1 MSAYKLLFNLG
12 KSQLEDTGSAFLTED
27 LITIKLDPHSQA
39 LLQREGKLIK
49 LAESGDIPKTITGK
63 VKQGDVYTIGTQHEK
78 LVANVEETIEKKFNF
93 NLKLPQF
100 SKKQIFLKEQDLYAS
115 QPQGKKTT
123 LTVGIVLLVLLIVS
137 VVFGIRQKNI
147 RETNRIYKEKLE
159 KAISSYQ
166 ESLDLFAVDKTKAR
180 QLFMESSQLANEVAA
195 SKYKDERTKTLVN
208 EINTKQG
215 EILGEY
221 KSTTTEFL
229 DLTLQTSSFNGSQ
242 IASSGEDMFI
252 LDKKNKKI
260 IKVNIKTKKTSLAAD
275 TDQVEGGNY
284 LGAYEDRFY
293 LMKDDGIYELGGSS
307 EDKVLEKDWDNP
319 FFYLY
324 SANLYLLDRSAIKIF
339 RYSGTTDG
347 FGSKSDWI
355 APGIEADFS
364 KVVDITIDGSIWLLS
379 SSGKVSKFTLGNP
392 QSITLD
398 GIPENMDNPTAIYT
412 NEELKNVYILDSKK
426 GRVVVIDKTGDFV
439 VQYVADDI
447 KNAKDLVVSE
457 NENKIILLVGGKLL
471 TIDLKN

>member
-78 LVANVEETIEKKFNF
+78 LVASVEETIEKKFNF

>member
-12 KSQLEDTGSAFLTED
+12 SSRLEDSGSAFLSKD
-27 LITIKLDPHSQA
+27 LITIKLDPHSQVI
-39 LLQREGKLIK
+39 LQRDGKVIK
-49 LAESGDIPKTITGK
+49 LAESGDIPKIITGK
-63 VKQGDVYTIGTQHEK
+63 VKQGDVYTIGIQHEK
-78 LVANVEETIEKKFNF
+78 LVVSVEEIPEKKFNF
-93 NLKLPQF
+93 NLKLPQINR
-100 SKKQIFLKEQDLYAS
+100 KQIFLKEQDLYAS

-123 LTVGIVLLVLLIVS
+123 LTVGIVLLALLIVS

-159 KAISSYQ
+159 KALSSYQ
-166 ESLDLFAVDKTKAR
+166 ESIDLFAVDKTKAR
-180 QLFMESSQLANEVAA
+180 QLFIESSLLANEVAA

-208 EINTKQG
+208 EINSKQG

-221 KSTTTEFL
+221 QSSISEFL
-229 DLTLQTSSFNGSQ
+229 DLTLQTSGFSGSQ

-284 LGAYEDRFY
+284 LGSYENRFY
-293 LMKDDGIYELGGSS
+293 LLKDDGIYELGGSS

-324 SANLYLLDRSAIKIF
+324 SSNLYLVDKLANKIY
-339 RYSGTTDG
+339 RYSGSSDG

-355 APGIEADFS
+355 APGIEPDFS

-379 SSGKVSKFTLGNP
+379 STGKVSKFTLGNP

-398 GIPENMDNPTAIYT
+398 GLPENIDNPTAIYT
-412 NEELKNVYILDSKK
+412 NEELKNVYILDAKK

-439 VQYVADDI
+439 VQYKSEEI
-447 KNAKDLVVSE
+447 KDAKDLVASE
-457 NENKIILLVGGKLL
+457 ADKKIILLTGGKLL
-471 TIDLKN
+471 LIEIKN

>member
-324 SANLYLLDRSAIKIF
+324 SANLYLLDRSANKIF

>member
-39 LLQREGKLIK
+39 LLLREGKLIK

-78 LVANVEETIEKKFNF
+78 LVASVEETIEKKFNF